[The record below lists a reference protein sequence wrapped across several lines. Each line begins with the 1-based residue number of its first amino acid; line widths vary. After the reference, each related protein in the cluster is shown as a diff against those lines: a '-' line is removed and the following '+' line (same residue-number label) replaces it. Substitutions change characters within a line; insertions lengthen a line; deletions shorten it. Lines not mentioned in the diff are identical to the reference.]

1 MKNFRRPEEVV
12 VNLIYTDSEEATKE
26 KLEGTFGS
34 YVKEALTL
42 FACGEKN
49 PSSDSD
55 WKEYLDT
62 LEQCGLSDLL
72 KVYQSAYKAT
82 YK

>member
-1 MKNFRRPEEVV
+1 M
-12 VNLIYTDSEEATKE
+12 SELCPQNKLKVQINQKE